1 MTDKERCDLTR
12 SVQRAVCRRLVDKS
26 VYCDELHD
34 RVVTLGQIYN
44 TGDDVLRESPLVTR
58 EDRDEV
64 MAALRELEVELI
76 KCAVPV
82 GPNKLSVVTL
92 DDVLAVNSE
101 LKTKYAKEAV
111 SDV

>member
-12 SVQRAVCRRLVDKS
+12 EVQRAVCRGLCDKS

-58 EDRDEV
+58 EDRDKI

-92 DDVLAVNSE
+92 DDVLAVNNE

>member
-1 MTDKERCDLTR
+1 MTDKERRAFVRGIQHGVCD
-12 SVQRAVCRRLVDKS
+12 RLVDKS

-44 TGDDVLRESPLVTR
+44 TGDDVLQRSPLVTR
-58 EDRDEV
+58 EDRDNV

-101 LKTKYAKEAV
+101 LKTKYVKEAV